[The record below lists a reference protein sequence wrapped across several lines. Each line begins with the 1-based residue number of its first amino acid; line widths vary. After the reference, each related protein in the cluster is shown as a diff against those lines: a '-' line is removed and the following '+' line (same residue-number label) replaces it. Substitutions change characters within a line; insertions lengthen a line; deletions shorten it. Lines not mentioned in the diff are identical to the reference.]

1 MKLQKIF
8 EDMRKNNIYVNLD
21 DNYCTTTYTD
31 DISVKNKGYIGY
43 IYSIS
48 DIDEIIECIIEEGSA
63 IVTYSFYEC
72 SSLFKNKE
80 IFTELII
87 SFFGGFEFKL
97 IDGDSNK
104 KIEIVITSE
113 NLCNDIIEKW
123 NINKL
128 QEDSEDEYDYEYEYD
143 NEEYMETTSIE
154 EYSGEDKS
162 EDENKE

>member
-31 DISVKNKGYIGY
+31 DISLKNKGYIGY

-48 DIDEIIECIIEEGSA
+48 DIDEIMECIIEEGSA
-63 IVTYSFYEC
+63 IVIYSFYEC

-87 SFFGGFEFKL
+87 SFFNGFEFKL
-97 IDGDSNK
+97 IDDGSK

-113 NLCNDIIEKW
+113 NICSDIVEKW

-128 QEDSEDEYDYEYEYD
+128 QEDSEEEYEYEYD
-143 NEEYMETTSIE
+143 NQEYMETTSIE
-154 EYSGEDKS
+154 EYSDEDKS

>member
-31 DISVKNKGYIGY
+31 DISLKNKGYIGY

-48 DIDEIIECIIEEGSA
+48 DIDEIMECIIEEGSA
-63 IVTYSFYEC
+63 IVIYSFYEC

-87 SFFGGFEFKL
+87 SFFNGFEFRL
-97 IDGDSNK
+97 IDDDSK

-113 NLCNDIIEKW
+113 NICNDIIEKW
-123 NINKL
+123 NISKL
-128 QEDSEDEYDYEYEYD
+128 QEDSEDEYEYEYD

-154 EYSGEDKS
+154 EYSEEDKS